1 MFAVNLDKLFHQI
14 LKPALGC
21 TEPVAVALASAA
33 AYQSSEGWTPE
44 SSNALANNAAQIHSI
59 RVVMSRSVFKN
70 GFAIAI
76 PNAQG
81 HKGLHMAAAL
91 GLFCDPRKRLSLFED
106 VTPTHIRIAE
116 DLVQRGQVNVEV
128 AEGVPEVYIRVD
140 IEGGPHRGGALI
152 RGEHANIACLW
163 RDADVIYGSA
173 DELPAGQ
180 NLGAISDLKE
190 LSFDQVIALVEELPP
205 SVIDLLR
212 ATVAKNIGACEAG
225 LERPMGVGAG
235 YFGEAAGIV
244 QHISSLTAA
253 GSDARM
259 SGHPVEIMTS
269 AGSGNQG
276 VTATIPVVAYARAQQ
291 IDEMR
296 MLKAVALSHLVTMHL
311 TCYLGYLSALCG
323 VAIKAGTGAACG
335 LTYLMGGGTR
345 EIESA
350 VKIMAA
356 TLTGMICDGAKAGCA
371 LKVSS
376 AADMALRA
384 ASLAMREAEVPR
396 DNGIVGGTADETIR
410 HLVELN
416 RSMSKLDETI
426 VQIMLDKVAA
436 PAAPP
441 SAS

>member
-1 MFAVNLDKLFHQI
+1 MNLDQLFHQI

-21 TEPVAVALASAA
+21 TEPVAVALAAA
-33 AYQSSEGWTPE
+33 AASRASAGWTP
-44 SSNALANNAAQIHSI
+44 AAAGDSLPLSGVQSMH
-59 RVVMSRSVFKN
+59 VVMSRSVFKN

-91 GLFCDPRKRLSLFED
+91 GLFCDPGKGLRLFED
-106 VTPTHIRIAE
+106 VTAAHIRIAE

-128 AEGVPEVYIRVD
+128 VENVPEVYIRVE
-140 IEGGPHRGGALI
+140 IAASGHSGAALI

-163 RDADVIYGSA
+163 RDGQPIYGSPEERSATA
-173 DELPAGQ
+173 D
-180 NLGAISDLKE
+180 LGAIGDLHA
-190 LSFDQVIALVEELPP
+190 LSFPQVVDLIEHLPP
-205 SVIDLLR
+205 SVIELLR

-225 LERPMGVGAG
+225 MERPMGVGAG
-235 YFGEAAGIV
+235 YFGDAAGIV

-276 VTATIPVVAYARAQQ
+276 VTATIPIVAYARAHQL
-291 IDEMR
+291 DEMR
-296 MLKAVALSHLVTMHL
+296 MLKAVALSHLVTMYL

-335 LTYLMGGGTR
+335 LTYLMGGGTP
-345 EIESA
+345 EIENA

-371 LKVSS
+371 LKVST

-384 ASLAMREAEVPR
+384 ATLATHAAEVPR

-410 HLVELN
+410 HLAALN

-426 VQIMLDKVAA
+426 VQIMLDKVGT
-436 PAAPP
+436 PATL
-441 SAS
+441 